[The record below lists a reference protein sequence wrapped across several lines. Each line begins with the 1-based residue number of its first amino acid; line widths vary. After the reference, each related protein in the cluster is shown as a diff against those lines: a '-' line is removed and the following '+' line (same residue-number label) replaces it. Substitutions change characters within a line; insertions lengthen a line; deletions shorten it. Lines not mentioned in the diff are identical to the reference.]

1 MRNQTP
7 IGKTTKK
14 NYKFLLFLIFEF
26 IVLIISII
34 IPFILVY
41 SNQSTSCMHHL
52 EDSEG
57 NLWALGR
64 SLGFTTFIWF
74 IISSLFGINTKKLAR
89 SFKSYKKARD
99 LHCLN
104 ASITIIVFLVHVISL
119 LTSDPW
125 GPLIFDGEYNHIPY
139 PLFMIKLGTG
149 ILFGIIMFF
158 VFLSAFYFRDVK
170 NMKKFGFKNFI
181 KIHYI
186 MLSLSVIL
194 AIHIF
199 LINTEILVIMWG

>member
-1 MRNQTP
+1 MTDQTNLEKP
-7 IGKTTKK
+7 IKE
-14 NYKFLLFLIFEF
+14 NYKFVLFLVFEL
-26 IVLIISII
+26 IVLIISIV
-34 IPFILVY
+34 IPLILVNL
-41 SNQSTSCMHHL
+41 NQTGSCLHHL

-57 NLWALGR
+57 SFWIIGRALGF
-64 SLGFTTFIWF
+64 STFIWF
-74 IISSLFGINTKKLAR
+74 IISSLFGINTKKLAK

-104 ASITIIVFLVHVISL
+104 ASITIIVFLVHISSL
-119 LTSDPW
+119 LASDPW
-125 GPLIFDGEYNHIPY
+125 GSLIFDGEYNHIPF

-158 VFLSAFYFRDVK
+158 VSLSAFYFRNV
-170 NMKKFGFKNFI
+170 NHMKKFGFKNFI